1 MRYLP
6 ILIRRLQKIIL
17 REGSDS
23 YFMERRFDQ
32 QLAALRKNLIQMA
45 SLVETSIANAVKS
58 LIERDSELARLVVQ
72 NDEQVDTLE
81 LEIDKQC
88 VDLLAL
94 RQPLAIDLRFITSS
108 IKITNNLERMGDLAV
123 NIAERV
129 IPLCREPQL
138 KPLIDIPRMATITQ
152 TMVKDSIDAFVNRD
166 TALARSV
173 YERDSTVDS
182 LNDQIF
188 RELLTYMMQ
197 DPANITR
204 AVHLILI
211 SRHLERIADHST
223 NIAEEVVYIVKAKV
237 VKHRSYGLEEP

>member
-1 MRYLP
+1 
-6 ILIRRLQKIIL
+6 
-17 REGSDS
+17 
-23 YFMERRFDQ
+23 MERHFDQ
-32 QLAALRKNLIQMA
+32 QLGTLRKNLIQMA
-45 SLVETSIANAVKS
+45 SMVETAIANAVKS

-72 NDEQVDTLE
+72 SDEQVDALE

-129 IPLCREPQL
+129 IPLSQEPQL

-166 TALARSV
+166 TELARSV
-173 YERDSTVDS
+173 YQRDSTVDAM
-182 LNDQIF
+182 NDQIF

-237 VKHRSYGLEEP
+237 VKHRGYDLEEP

>member
-1 MRYLP
+1 MH
-6 ILIRRLQKIIL
+6 
-17 REGSDS
+17 
-23 YFMERRFDQ
+23 MERHFDQ
-32 QLAALRKNLIQMA
+32 QLGALRKNLIQMA
-45 SLVETSIANAVKS
+45 SLVETAIASAIKS
-58 LIERDSELARLVVQ
+58 LIERDSKLAQRVIKS
-72 NDEQVDTLE
+72 DEDIDSLE

-129 IPLCREPQL
+129 IPLSQEPQL

-166 TALARSV
+166 TELARSV
-173 YERDSTVDS
+173 YERDSTVDA

-197 DPANITR
+197 DPGNITR
-204 AVHLILI
+204 AVHLVLI

-237 VKHRSYGLEEP
+237 VKHRSYVLEES

>member
-1 MRYLP
+1 
-6 ILIRRLQKIIL
+6 
-17 REGSDS
+17 
-23 YFMERRFDQ
+23 
-32 QLAALRKNLIQMA
+32 MA
-45 SLVETSIANAVKS
+45 SMIETAIANAVKS

-72 NDEQVDTLE
+72 SDEQVDALE

-129 IPLCREPQL
+129 IPLSQEPQL

-166 TALARSV
+166 TELARSV
-173 YERDSTVDS
+173 YQRDSTVDAM
-182 LNDQIF
+182 NDQIF

-237 VKHRSYGLEEP
+237 VKHRGYNLEEP

>member
-1 MRYLP
+1 
-6 ILIRRLQKIIL
+6 
-17 REGSDS
+17 
-23 YFMERRFDQ
+23 MERHFDQ
-32 QLAALRKNLIQMA
+32 QLGALRKNLIHMA
-45 SLVETSIANAVKS
+45 SIVETAIANAIKS
-58 LIERDSELARLVVQ
+58 LIERDSELAHQVVL
-72 NDEQVDTLE
+72 NDKQVDALE

-88 VDLLAL
+88 IDLLAL
-94 RQPLAIDLRFITSS
+94 QQPLAIDLRFITSA
-108 IKITNNLERMGDLAV
+108 IKITNNLERMGDLSS

-129 IPLCREPQL
+129 IPLNQEPQL

-166 TALARSV
+166 TELARSV
-173 YERDSTVDS
+173 CERDSTVDA

-204 AVHLILI
+204 AVHLMLI

-223 NIAEEVVYIVKAKV
+223 NIAEEVIYIVKAKV
-237 VKHRSYGLEEP
+237 IKHRGYYPEKP

>member
-1 MRYLP
+1 
-6 ILIRRLQKIIL
+6 
-17 REGSDS
+17 
-23 YFMERRFDQ
+23 MERHFDQ
-32 QLAALRKNLIQMA
+32 QLGALRKNLIQMA
-45 SLVETSIANAVKS
+45 SMVETSIADAVKS
-58 LIERDSELARLVVQ
+58 LIERDSELAHRVVK
-72 NDEQVDTLE
+72 NDDQVDALE

-94 RQPLAIDLRFITSS
+94 RQPFAIDLRFITSS
-108 IKITNNLERMGDLAV
+108 IKITNNLERMGDLAA

-129 IPLCREPQL
+129 IPLNQEPQL

-152 TMVKDSIDAFVNRD
+152 AMVKDSIDAFVNHD
-166 TALARSV
+166 TELARSV
-173 YERDSTVDS
+173 CEQDSTVDA

-204 AVHLILI
+204 AVHLMLI

-237 VKHRSYGLEEP
+237 VKHRSHTMEEP

>member
-1 MRYLP
+1 M
-6 ILIRRLQKIIL
+6 QNT
-17 REGSDS
+17 
-23 YFMERRFDQ
+23 MERHFDQ
-32 QLAALRKNLIQMA
+32 ELGILRKNLIQMA
-45 SLVETSIANAVKS
+45 SLVEAAIANAVKS
-58 LIERDSELARLVVQ
+58 LIERDSGLANLIMH

-88 VDLLAL
+88 IDLLA
-94 RQPLAIDLRFITSS
+94 RHQPLAIDLRFITSS
-108 IKITNNLERMGDLAV
+108 AKITNNLERMGDLAV

-129 IPLCREPQL
+129 IPLNQEPQL
-138 KPLIDIPRMATITQ
+138 KPLIDIPRMAIITQ

-166 TALARSV
+166 TELARSV
-173 YERDSTVDS
+173 YERDSTVDA

-204 AVHLILI
+204 AVHLMLI
-211 SRHLERIADHST
+211 SRHLERIADHTT

-237 VKHRSYGLEEP
+237 VKHRSYSLEEQ

>member
-1 MRYLP
+1 
-6 ILIRRLQKIIL
+6 
-17 REGSDS
+17 
-23 YFMERRFDQ
+23 
-32 QLAALRKNLIQMA
+32 MA
-45 SLVETSIANAVKS
+45 SLIETAIANAVKS
-58 LIERDSELARLVVQ
+58 LIERDSDLARLVVQ
-72 NDEQVDTLE
+72 SDEQVDALE

-129 IPLCREPQL
+129 IPLSQEPQL

-166 TALARSV
+166 TELARSV
-173 YERDSTVDS
+173 YQRDSTVDAM
-182 LNDQIF
+182 NDQIF

-211 SRHLERIADHST
+211 TRHLERIADHST

-237 VKHRSYGLEEP
+237 VKHRGYNLEEP

>member
-1 MRYLP
+1 
-6 ILIRRLQKIIL
+6 
-17 REGSDS
+17 
-23 YFMERRFDQ
+23 
-32 QLAALRKNLIQMA
+32 MA
-45 SLVETSIANAVKS
+45 SMVETAIANSVKS
-58 LIERDSELARLVVQ
+58 LITRDTELARLVVQ
-72 NDEQVDTLE
+72 SDEQVDALE

-94 RQPLAIDLRFITSS
+94 RQPLAIDLRFITSL

-129 IPLCREPQL
+129 IPLSQEPQL

-166 TALARSV
+166 TELARSV
-173 YERDSTVDS
+173 YERDSTVDA

-237 VKHRSYGLEEP
+237 VKHRGYNLEEP

>member
-1 MRYLP
+1 
-6 ILIRRLQKIIL
+6 
-17 REGSDS
+17 
-23 YFMERRFDQ
+23 MERHFDQ
-32 QLAALRKNLIQMA
+32 QLGALRKNLIQMA
-45 SLVETSIANAVKS
+45 SLIETAIANAVKS
-58 LIERDSELARLVVQ
+58 LIERDSDLARLVVQ
-72 NDEQVDTLE
+72 SDEQVDALE

-129 IPLCREPQL
+129 IPLSQEPQL

-166 TALARSV
+166 TELARSV
-173 YERDSTVDS
+173 YQRDSTVDAM
-182 LNDQIF
+182 NDQIF

-211 SRHLERIADHST
+211 TRHLERIADHST

-237 VKHRSYGLEEP
+237 VKHRGYNLEEP

>member
-1 MRYLP
+1 
-6 ILIRRLQKIIL
+6 
-17 REGSDS
+17 
-23 YFMERRFDQ
+23 MERHFDQ
-32 QLAALRKNLIQMA
+32 QLGTLRKNLIQMA
-45 SLVETSIANAVKS
+45 SMIETAIANAVKS

-72 NDEQVDTLE
+72 SDEQVDALE

-129 IPLCREPQL
+129 IPLSQEPQL

-166 TALARSV
+166 TELARSV
-173 YERDSTVDS
+173 YQRDSTVDAM
-182 LNDQIF
+182 NDQIF

-237 VKHRSYGLEEP
+237 VKHRGYNLEEP

>member
-1 MRYLP
+1 
-6 ILIRRLQKIIL
+6 
-17 REGSDS
+17 
-23 YFMERRFDQ
+23 
-32 QLAALRKNLIQMA
+32 MA
-45 SLVETSIANAVKS
+45 SAVETAIANAVKS
-58 LIERDSELARLVVQ
+58 LIERDSNLAHLVVK
-72 NDEQVDTLE
+72 NDEVVDALE

-94 RQPLAIDLRFITSS
+94 RQPLAIDLRFITSA

-129 IPLCREPQL
+129 IPLNQEPQL

-166 TALARSV
+166 TNLARTV
-173 YERDSTVDS
+173 CERDSTVDA

-223 NIAEEVVYIVKAKV
+223 NIAEEIVYIVKAKV
-237 VKHRSYGLEEP
+237 VKHRSYGLE

>member
-1 MRYLP
+1 MH
-6 ILIRRLQKIIL
+6 
-17 REGSDS
+17 
-23 YFMERRFDQ
+23 MERHFDQ
-32 QLAALRKNLIQMA
+32 QLGALRKNLIQMA
-45 SLVETSIANAVKS
+45 SLVETAIANAVKS
-58 LIERDSELARLVVQ
+58 LIERDSKLAQGVIKS
-72 NDEQVDTLE
+72 DEDIDSLE

-129 IPLCREPQL
+129 IPLSQEPQL

-166 TALARSV
+166 TELARSV
-173 YERDSTVDS
+173 YERDSTVDA

-197 DPANITR
+197 DPGNITR
-204 AVHLILI
+204 AVHLVLI

-237 VKHRSYGLEEP
+237 VKHRSYVLEES

>member
-1 MRYLP
+1 MH
-6 ILIRRLQKIIL
+6 
-17 REGSDS
+17 
-23 YFMERRFDQ
+23 MERHFDQ
-32 QLAALRKNLIQMA
+32 QLGALRKNLIQMA
-45 SLVETSIANAVKS
+45 SLVETAIANAVKS
-58 LIERDSELARLVVQ
+58 LIERDSKLAQRVIKS
-72 NDEQVDTLE
+72 DEDIDSLE

-129 IPLCREPQL
+129 IPLSQEPQL

-166 TALARSV
+166 TELARSV
-173 YERDSTVDS
+173 YERDSTVDA

-197 DPANITR
+197 DPGNITR
-204 AVHLILI
+204 AVHLVLI

-223 NIAEEVVYIVKAKV
+223 NIAEEIVYIVKAKV
-237 VKHRSYGLEEP
+237 VKHRSYMLEES

>member
-1 MRYLP
+1 
-6 ILIRRLQKIIL
+6 
-17 REGSDS
+17 
-23 YFMERRFDQ
+23 MERHFDQ
-32 QLAALRKNLIQMA
+32 QLEALRKNLIQMA
-45 SLVETSIANAVKS
+45 SMVETAIANSVKS
-58 LIERDSELARLVVQ
+58 LITRDTELARLVVQ
-72 NDEQVDTLE
+72 SDEQVDALE

-129 IPLCREPQL
+129 IPLSQEPQL

-166 TALARSV
+166 TELARSV
-173 YERDSTVDS
+173 YERDSTVDAM
-182 LNDQIF
+182 NDQIF

-237 VKHRSYGLEEP
+237 VKHRGYNLEEH

>member
-1 MRYLP
+1 MH
-6 ILIRRLQKIIL
+6 
-17 REGSDS
+17 
-23 YFMERRFDQ
+23 MERHFDQ
-32 QLAALRKNLIQMA
+32 QLGALRKNLIQMA
-45 SLVETSIANAVKS
+45 SLVETAIANAIKS
-58 LIERDSELARLVVQ
+58 LIERDSKLAQGVIKS
-72 NDEQVDTLE
+72 DEDIDSLE

-129 IPLCREPQL
+129 IPLSQEPQL

-166 TALARSV
+166 TELARSV
-173 YERDSTVDS
+173 YERDSTVDA

-197 DPANITR
+197 DPGNITR

-237 VKHRSYGLEEP
+237 VKHRSYVLEES

>member
-1 MRYLP
+1 
-6 ILIRRLQKIIL
+6 
-17 REGSDS
+17 
-23 YFMERRFDQ
+23 MERHFDQ
-32 QLAALRKNLIQMA
+32 QLEALRKNLIQMA
-45 SLVETSIANAVKS
+45 SMVETAIANSVKS
-58 LIERDSELARLVVQ
+58 LITRDTELARLVVQ
-72 NDEQVDTLE
+72 SDEQVDALE

-94 RQPLAIDLRFITSS
+94 RQPLAIDLRFITSL

-129 IPLCREPQL
+129 IPLSQEPQL

-166 TALARSV
+166 TELARSV
-173 YERDSTVDS
+173 YERDSTVDA

-237 VKHRSYGLEEP
+237 VKHRGYNLEEP

>member
-1 MRYLP
+1 
-6 ILIRRLQKIIL
+6 
-17 REGSDS
+17 
-23 YFMERRFDQ
+23 MERHFDQ
-32 QLAALRKNLIQMA
+32 QLGALRKNLIQMA
-45 SLVETSIANAVKS
+45 SMIETAIANAVKS
-58 LIERDSELARLVVQ
+58 LIERDSDLARLVVQ
-72 NDEQVDTLE
+72 SDEQVDALE

-129 IPLCREPQL
+129 IPLSQEPQL

-166 TALARSV
+166 TELARSV
-173 YERDSTVDS
+173 YERDSTVDAM
-182 LNDQIF
+182 NDQIF

-237 VKHRSYGLEEP
+237 EKHRGYNLEEP

>member
-1 MRYLP
+1 
-6 ILIRRLQKIIL
+6 
-17 REGSDS
+17 
-23 YFMERRFDQ
+23 MERHFDQ
-32 QLAALRKNLIQMA
+32 QLGALRKNLIQMA
-45 SLVETSIANAVKS
+45 SMIETAIANAVKS
-58 LIERDSELARLVVQ
+58 LIERDSDLARLVVQ
-72 NDEQVDTLE
+72 SDEQVDALE

-129 IPLCREPQL
+129 IPLSQEPQL

-166 TALARSV
+166 TELARSV
-173 YERDSTVDS
+173 YQRDSTVDAM
-182 LNDQIF
+182 NDQIF

-197 DPANITR
+197 DPGNITR

-237 VKHRSYGLEEP
+237 VKHRGYNLEEP

>member
-1 MRYLP
+1 
-6 ILIRRLQKIIL
+6 
-17 REGSDS
+17 
-23 YFMERRFDQ
+23 MERHFDQ
-32 QLAALRKNLIQMA
+32 QLGTLRKNLIQMA
-45 SLVETSIANAVKS
+45 SMIETAIANAVKS
-58 LIERDSELARLVVQ
+58 LIERNSDLARLVVQ
-72 NDEQVDTLE
+72 SDEQVDALE

-129 IPLCREPQL
+129 IPLSQEPQL

-166 TALARSV
+166 TELARSV
-173 YERDSTVDS
+173 YQRDSTVDAM
-182 LNDQIF
+182 NDQIF

-237 VKHRSYGLEEP
+237 VKHRGYNLEEP

>member
-1 MRYLP
+1 
-6 ILIRRLQKIIL
+6 
-17 REGSDS
+17 
-23 YFMERRFDQ
+23 MERHFDQ
-32 QLAALRKNLIQMA
+32 QLGTLRKNLIQMA
-45 SLVETSIANAVKS
+45 SMIETAIANAVKS
-58 LIERDSELARLVVQ
+58 LIERDSDLARLVVQ
-72 NDEQVDTLE
+72 SDEQVDALE

-129 IPLCREPQL
+129 IPLSQEPQL

-166 TALARSV
+166 TELARSV
-173 YERDSTVDS
+173 YQRDSTVDAM
-182 LNDQIF
+182 NDQIF

-237 VKHRSYGLEEP
+237 VKHRGYNLEEP

>member
-1 MRYLP
+1 
-6 ILIRRLQKIIL
+6 
-17 REGSDS
+17 
-23 YFMERRFDQ
+23 MERHFDQ
-32 QLAALRKNLIQMA
+32 ELGALRKNLIQMA
-45 SLVETSIANAVKS
+45 SLVETAIANAVKS
-58 LIERDSELARLVVQ
+58 LIERDSGLANLIMH
-72 NDEQVDTLE
+72 NDEQIDALE

-88 VDLLAL
+88 IDLLAL

-108 IKITNNLERMGDLAV
+108 AKITNNLERMGDLAV

-129 IPLCREPQL
+129 IPLNQEPQL

-166 TALARSV
+166 TELARSV
-173 YERDSTVDS
+173 YERDSTVDA

-211 SRHLERIADHST
+211 SRHLERIADHTT

-237 VKHRSYGLEEP
+237 VKHRSYSMEEHQGAYKK

>member
-1 MRYLP
+1 
-6 ILIRRLQKIIL
+6 
-17 REGSDS
+17 
-23 YFMERRFDQ
+23 MERHFDQ
-32 QLAALRKNLIQMA
+32 QLGALRKNLIQMA
-45 SLVETSIANAVKS
+45 SMIETAIANAVKS
-58 LIERDSELARLVVQ
+58 LIERDSDLARLVVQ
-72 NDEQVDTLE
+72 SDEQVDALE

-129 IPLCREPQL
+129 IPLSQEPQL

-166 TALARSV
+166 TELARSV
-173 YERDSTVDS
+173 YQRDSTVDAM
-182 LNDQIF
+182 NDQIF

-237 VKHRSYGLEEP
+237 VKHRGYNLEEP

>member
-1 MRYLP
+1 
-6 ILIRRLQKIIL
+6 
-17 REGSDS
+17 
-23 YFMERRFDQ
+23 MERHFDQ
-32 QLAALRKNLIQMA
+32 QLGTLRKNLIQMA
-45 SLVETSIANAVKS
+45 SLIETAIANAVKS
-58 LIERDSELARLVVQ
+58 LIERDSDLARLVVQ
-72 NDEQVDTLE
+72 SDEQVDALE

-129 IPLCREPQL
+129 IPLSQEPQL

-166 TALARSV
+166 TELARSV
-173 YERDSTVDS
+173 YQRDSTVDAM
-182 LNDQIF
+182 NDQIF

-211 SRHLERIADHST
+211 TRHLERIADHST

-237 VKHRSYGLEEP
+237 VKHRGYNLEEP

>member
-1 MRYLP
+1 
-6 ILIRRLQKIIL
+6 
-17 REGSDS
+17 
-23 YFMERRFDQ
+23 MERHFDQ
-32 QLAALRKNLIQMA
+32 QLGVLRKNLIQMA
-45 SLVETSIANAVKS
+45 SVVETAIANAVKS
-58 LIERDSELARLVVQ
+58 LIERNSDLARLVVQ
-72 NDEQVDTLE
+72 SDERVDSLE

-129 IPLCREPQL
+129 IPLCQEPQL

-166 TALARSV
+166 TELARSV
-173 YERDSTVDS
+173 YERDSTVDA

-197 DPANITR
+197 DPANIIR

-223 NIAEEVVYIVKAKV
+223 NIAEEIVYIVKAKV
-237 VKHRSYGLEEP
+237 VKHRSYNFDES

>member
-1 MRYLP
+1 
-6 ILIRRLQKIIL
+6 
-17 REGSDS
+17 
-23 YFMERRFDQ
+23 
-32 QLAALRKNLIQMA
+32 MA
-45 SLVETSIANAVKS
+45 SMIETAIANAVKS

-72 NDEQVDTLE
+72 SDEQVDALE

-129 IPLCREPQL
+129 IPLCQEPQL

-166 TALARSV
+166 TELARSV
-173 YERDSTVDS
+173 YERDSTVDA
-182 LNDQIF
+182 LND
-188 RELLTYMMQ
+188 
-197 DPANITR
+197 
-204 AVHLILI
+204 
-211 SRHLERIADHST
+211 
-223 NIAEEVVYIVKAKV
+223 
-237 VKHRSYGLEEP
+237 

>member
-1 MRYLP
+1 MH
-6 ILIRRLQKIIL
+6 
-17 REGSDS
+17 
-23 YFMERRFDQ
+23 MERHFDQ
-32 QLAALRKNLIQMA
+32 QLGALRKNLIQMA
-45 SLVETSIANAVKS
+45 SLVETAIANAVKS
-58 LIERDSELARLVVQ
+58 LIERDSKLAHGVIKS
-72 NDEQVDTLE
+72 DEDIDSLE

-129 IPLCREPQL
+129 IPLSQEPQL

-166 TALARSV
+166 TELARSV
-173 YERDSTVDS
+173 YERDSTVDA

-197 DPANITR
+197 DPRNITR
-204 AVHLILI
+204 AVHLVLI

-237 VKHRSYGLEEP
+237 VKHRSYVLEES

>member
-1 MRYLP
+1 
-6 ILIRRLQKIIL
+6 
-17 REGSDS
+17 
-23 YFMERRFDQ
+23 MERHFDQ
-32 QLAALRKNLIQMA
+32 QLGALRKNLIQMA
-45 SLVETSIANAVKS
+45 SMIETAIANAVKS

-72 NDEQVDTLE
+72 SDEQVDALE

-129 IPLCREPQL
+129 IPLSQEPQL

-152 TMVKDSIDAFVNRD
+152 TMVKDSIDAFVYRD
-166 TALARSV
+166 TDLARSV
-173 YERDSTVDS
+173 YERDSTVDAM
-182 LNDQIF
+182 NDQIF

-237 VKHRSYGLEEP
+237 VKHRGYNLEEP

>member
-1 MRYLP
+1 
-6 ILIRRLQKIIL
+6 
-17 REGSDS
+17 
-23 YFMERRFDQ
+23 
-32 QLAALRKNLIQMA
+32 MA
-45 SLVETSIANAVKS
+45 SMIETAIANAVKS

-72 NDEQVDTLE
+72 SDEHVDALE

-129 IPLCREPQL
+129 IPLSQEPQL

-166 TALARSV
+166 TELARSV
-173 YERDSTVDS
+173 YERDSTVDAM
-182 LNDQIF
+182 NDQIF

-237 VKHRSYGLEEP
+237 VKHRGYNLEEP

>member
-1 MRYLP
+1 MH
-6 ILIRRLQKIIL
+6 
-17 REGSDS
+17 
-23 YFMERRFDQ
+23 MERHFDQ
-32 QLAALRKNLIQMA
+32 QLGALRKNLIQMA
-45 SLVETSIANAVKS
+45 SLVETAIANAIKS
-58 LIERDSELARLVVQ
+58 LIERDSKLAQGVIKS
-72 NDEQVDTLE
+72 DEDIDSLE

-129 IPLCREPQL
+129 IPLSQEPQL

-166 TALARSV
+166 TELARSV
-173 YERDSTVDS
+173 YERDSTVDA

-197 DPANITR
+197 DPRNITR
-204 AVHLILI
+204 AVHLVLI

-223 NIAEEVVYIVKAKV
+223 NIAEEIVYIVKAKV
-237 VKHRSYGLEEP
+237 VKHRSYVLEES